1 MSNEIKTGLLSY
13 GMSGK
18 LFHAPFLQAHQGFE
32 LSAVV
37 ERTTKQ
43 AYQKYSEL
51 ISYDSVDALLT
62 DQNIELVVVNTP
74 NSTHFEFALK
84 AIHHNKHVL
93 VEKPFAVTSS
103 EAKILYHE
111 AEKNNRQVLAFQN
124 RRYDSDFLSVKQVL
138 DSGKLG
144 QLIEAHFRFDR
155 YKLTPSL
162 KNAKES
168 SIPGSGLLYDL
179 GPHLLDGVI
188 SLFGSPLLWRKNL
201 GHFRPQTKVDDYAN
215 IHLSYPDQ
223 LQVFITASLLVADEQ
238 PAFILHGT
246 KGSYIKQR
254 ADVQE
259 QQLIAGMNVNNASFG
274 AEEAGMEGIL
284 TTLSENGAKKSAKI
298 ASEKSSYINLFN
310 QVYKTIRDGKRYSIT
325 AAQIIKQLEILEAH

>member
-1 MSNEIKTGLLSY
+1 MSDKIKTGLLSY

-18 LFHAPFLQAHQGFE
+18 LFHAPFLKAHEGFE
-32 LSAVV
+32 ISAVV
-37 ERTTKQ
+37 ERSTKQ
-43 AYQKYSEL
+43 AHQKYPDL

-62 DQNIELVVVNTP
+62 DENIELIVVNTP

-93 VEKPFAVTSS
+93 VEKPFTVTSS
-103 EAKILYHE
+103 EAKILFWE
-111 AEKNNRQVLAFQN
+111 AEKNNREIFVFQN

-138 DSGKLG
+138 DSGQLG
-144 QLIEAHFRFDR
+144 RLIEAHFRFDR

-162 KNAKES
+162 KSAKET

-188 SLFGSPLLWRKNL
+188 SLFGAPLHWCKNL
-201 GHFRPQTKVDDYAN
+201 GHFRPETKVDDYAN
-215 IHLSYPDQ
+215 IHFSYPSQ

-238 PAFILHGT
+238 PAFILHGS
-246 KGSYIKQR
+246 KGSYIKRR

-259 QQLIAGMNVNNASFG
+259 RQLLEGMSVSNDFFG
-274 AEEAGMEGIL
+274 VEEAGMEGIL
-284 TTLSENGAKKSAKI
+284 TTVSENGTKTIVKI

-310 QVYKTIRDGKRYSIT
+310 QVYKTIRDGKRYPIT
-325 AAQIIKQLEILEAH
+325 SAQIIKQLEILEAH